1 MYMPVRGEDR
11 IPDGRTQNVF
21 STAFDFGYP
30 KRIGKDLYNE
40 DIQLKYGNGYD
51 HNYLIA
57 LNKGIMKTIANIK
70 SEKTGI
76 GLEIRSDMPG
86 VQFYSG
92 NDLTVQKGKNGA
104 LYYPHSGFVLET
116 QYYPNSI
123 NIQGFL
129 SCILRKG
136 IPWNSKTVYRFYNI

>member
-1 MYMPVRGEDR
+1 M
-11 IPDGRTQNVF
+11 
-21 STAFDFGYP
+21 
-30 KRIGKDLYNE
+30 
-40 DIQLKYGNGYD
+40 
-51 HNYLIA
+51 
-57 LNKGIMKTIANIK
+57 
-70 SEKTGI
+70 
-76 GLEIRSDMPG
+76 EIRSDMPG

-92 NDLTVQKGKNGA
+92 NDLTVQKGKNRA

-129 SCILRKG
+129 PCILRKG